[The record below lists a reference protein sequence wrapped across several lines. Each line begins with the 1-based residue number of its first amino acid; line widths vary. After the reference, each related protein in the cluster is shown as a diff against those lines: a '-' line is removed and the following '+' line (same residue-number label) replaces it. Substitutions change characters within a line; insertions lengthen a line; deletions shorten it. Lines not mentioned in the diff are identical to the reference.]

1 VFFHFQLCDN
11 VQEEAIQ
18 EESGS
23 DVDGA
28 VRSYSK
34 LQDIEAS
41 KGIPKIRS
49 SLKEPPPASLIP

>member
-1 VFFHFQLCDN
+1 MFFHFQLCDN

-18 EESGS
+18 EEAGS
-23 DVDGA
+23 EIDGA

-41 KGIPKIRS
+41 KGVQKIRS
-49 SLKEPPPASLIP
+49 SLKEPQPMSIYP